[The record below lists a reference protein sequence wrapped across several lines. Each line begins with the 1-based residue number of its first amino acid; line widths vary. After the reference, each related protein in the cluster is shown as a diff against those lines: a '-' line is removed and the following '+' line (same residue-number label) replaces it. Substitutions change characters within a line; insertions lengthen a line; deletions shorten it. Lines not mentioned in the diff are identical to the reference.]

1 MGVDGQSSS
10 CRPPSLSL
18 APLTLTRENSEKN
31 VQDNTDRV
39 EQHHTEESEECEE
52 QANCGVRHRRRT
64 SLPSAFTFGTQS
76 LTQEPTDGKDEVHT
90 NSIKSDQ
97 RRPRSFDC
105 LVSSNSYAEASQ
117 RVSWKR
123 YLRSRRSRLHTEEE
137 SDLMRHPL
145 STTLTPTSMKN
156 LTLLETRIQYEQNQ
170 VLQCANKIW
179 KVSFSGQWF
188 NSMRCVLSSRRK
200 ELNRVKNLRLVI
212 ETAQKKRSLDLL
224 NDLRLCVLSLEDEDE
239 FGVEDNEED
248 LERDSETEPRK
259 RLESDP
265 GDNCTLE
272 SDKSRISNRY
282 STTSISSTS
291 SSSSQQIFEVEDTET
306 MLAYDTLNHVLRSQ
320 SQWLR
325 QLIELRKKR
334 KSSISKFGLN
344 KKDRII
350 NGANTLSHRES
361 SADIRLK
368 ARKTIVQNFL
378 ASFRDAN
385 GSISV
390 PYACDIPTIALVQFE
405 KIVVKYQL
413 IKPAMKEALDA
424 LYDDTLK
431 SFIGTDETL
440 HCPSKSTK
448 NMEQRN
454 RAQLFDERDSRDV
467 MASITREIV
476 DSILELAQVSP
487 SGYRY
492 TLYLFVE
499 QMIFSRLVCACYRPI
514 AMELDDLNTIW
525 RMQLNKVRT
534 LSLQEAGLPNR
545 YLSVS
550 TLYFC
555 ESLHA
560 VNQMPYLVPSAI
572 LSAYMKAIRLV
583 HEEAATMLNVSRC
596 CISAD
601 VLLPALVYIL
611 SRSDLPHIHSQV
623 YLMEHFSVETL
634 ESWQMEDCQDAG
646 SETAYYVACLQ
657 AAIGYIMS
665 YDPAKSDANCMN
677 AQV

>member
-10 CRPPSLSL
+10 RRPPSL
-18 APLTLTRENSEKN
+18 APLTLTGENSEKN
-31 VQDNTDRV
+31 IQDIDRV
-39 EQHHTEESEECEE
+39 EQHYAGEDKECEGHAE
-52 QANCGVRHRRRT
+52 SGLRHRRRT

-76 LTQEPTDGKDEVHT
+76 QTQEHTDVKGEVHPKS
-90 NSIKSDQ
+90 NKSDQ

-105 LVSSNSYAEASQ
+105 VVSTDSSADSSQ

-123 YLRSRRSRLHTEEE
+123 FLRPRRSRQTEEV

-145 STTLTPTSMKN
+145 STTLTSTSMKS
-156 LTLLETRIQYEQNQ
+156 LDLLETRIRYEQNQ
-170 VLQCANKIW
+170 VSQCANKIW
-179 KVSFSGQWF
+179 KVSFSGHWF
-188 NSMRCVLSSRRK
+188 NSMQCVLSSRRK
-200 ELNRVKNLRLVI
+200 ELIRVKNLRLVI
-212 ETAQKKRSLDLL
+212 EAAQKKRSLDLL

-239 FGVEDNEED
+239 FGADDNEED
-248 LERDSETEPRK
+248 LERDSENDLGVQRK
-259 RLESDP
+259 RLESDS
-265 GDNCTLE
+265 GDNCALE
-272 SDKSRISNRY
+272 ADKLRISNRY
-282 STTSISSTS
+282 SITSISSTS
-291 SSSSQQIFEVEDTET
+291 SSNSQQIFEVEDTDT
-306 MLAYDTLNHVLRSQ
+306 MLAYDTLVYVLRSQ

-325 QLIELRKKR
+325 HLIKLRKKR
-334 KSSISKFGLN
+334 KTSISKFGLN

-350 NGANTLSHRES
+350 NGANTISHRES
-361 SADIRLK
+361 SSETRLK
-368 ARKTIVQNFL
+368 ARHTVVQNFL
-378 ASFRDAN
+378 ASFRDVN

-390 PYACDIPTIALVQFE
+390 PYASDIPTIALVQFE
-405 KIVVKYQL
+405 KIVAKYEL
-413 IKPAMKEALDA
+413 VKPAMKEALDT

-431 SFIGTDETL
+431 SFIGTEETL
-440 HCPSKSTK
+440 QCPSKCTK
-448 NMEQRN
+448 SMEQKSRS
-454 RAQLFDERDSRDV
+454 QLFDERDPRDV

-476 DSILELAQVSP
+476 DSILEMAQIQASE
-487 SGYRY
+487 YRY

-499 QMIFSRLVCACYRPI
+499 QMIFSRLACACYRPI
-514 AMELDDLNTIW
+514 SMELDDLNTIW
-525 RMQLNKVRT
+525 RMQVAKVRT
-534 LSLQEAGLPNR
+534 LSLQEAGFPSKNLAA
-545 YLSVS
+545 S
-550 TLYFC
+550 TSNFSK
-555 ESLHA
+555 SLEA

-583 HEEAATMLNVSRC
+583 HEEAAGMLNVSRS

-634 ESWQMEDCQDAG
+634 ESWQMNDCQDAG

-665 YDPAKSDANCMN
+665 YDPVKKDESCMN